1 MADRGKAQL
10 KRAAKQDTAP
20 ATRRRS
26 NRVNLVELAY
36 ERMEDLIVRC
46 ELKPGCFLTIQD
58 LQEITE
64 FSRTPV
70 HQAVSRLADD
80 TLILIRPRHGLQIAP
95 IDLARERVLL
105 ELRRSLERFLIRLAA
120 ERLGASHRNQFL
132 HTERLLRER
141 REEMTIEEFNV
152 IDRHIDKLILS
163 AASEPFL
170 EHTVRPLHTIFRR
183 IGWIYHSNIKRDA
196 IPTTTI
202 DCHLAILG
210 AIAERQIEMA
220 VKASDDLMDFVDSM
234 FEALERE
241 VVPQQFDCS
250 LEPFALS
257 HQN

>member
-1 MADRGKAQL
+1 MAGRRRVPP
-10 KRAAKQDTAP
+10 KRAAKQQVAL
-20 ATRRRS
+20 ATPRRS

-36 ERMEDLIVRC
+36 ERLEDLIVRC

-95 IDLARERVLL
+95 IDLARERMLL

-132 HTERLLRER
+132 HTERLLRES
-141 REEMTIEEFNV
+141 REQMSIAEFNV

-196 IPTTTI
+196 IPTATI

-210 AIAERQIEMA
+210 AITERRIEKA
-220 VKASDDLMDFVDSM
+220 VKASDELMDFVDSM
-234 FEALERE
+234 FDSLERE

-257 HQN
+257 R